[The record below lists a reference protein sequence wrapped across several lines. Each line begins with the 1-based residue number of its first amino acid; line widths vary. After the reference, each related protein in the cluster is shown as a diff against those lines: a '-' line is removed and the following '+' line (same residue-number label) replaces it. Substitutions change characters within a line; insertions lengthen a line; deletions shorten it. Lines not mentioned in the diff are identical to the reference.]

1 MEKQM
6 LVLNIRN
13 VVYVILIGALLFFSG
28 MLLGN
33 EKRKV
38 MAAIMLCLISILG
51 WSLFIFKIL

>member
-1 MEKQM
+1 M

-38 MAAIMLCLISILG
+38 IAAIMLCLISILG